1 MKKVEKK
8 LSLLTGALFLASTQS
23 QLLAKIDYSP
33 ILHDDE
39 QYILKPLNENLSQFL
54 VGHRSHS
61 SHGSHGSHRSS
72 SPKSYPKKKQIPKY
86 VPNDPLGQPPKPPNT
101 KKPPVDTKKPPV
113 DAKKKA
119 LIAQRARI
127 IEQAQYKLKFDYEI
141 YSGPLDGKMG
151 PQTIKSIKK
160 YQKIRGLDITG
171 KLDINTLNAL
181 GISGF

>member
-8 LSLLTGALFLASTQS
+8 LSLLTGALFLASTQN

-39 QYILKPLNENLSQFL
+39 HYILKPLNENLSQFL
-54 VGHRSHS
+54 VGHGSHS
-61 SHGSHGSHRSS
+61 SHGSHRSHRSS

-86 VPNDPLGQPPKPPNT
+86 VPNDPLGQPTKPPN
-101 KKPPVDTKKPPV
+101 TKKPPV

-160 YQKIRGLDITG
+160 YQKIKGLDITG